1 MEKEYVVIVHKG
13 VDLTAFDAE
22 LAAATGDSPIPNRAV
37 QVANPREGS
46 KRMTHWMLTD
56 EEAETLKSDQRVLA
70 VEIPPEQRDD
80 IEIVI
85 DGRRGKGGKFK
96 RRRGTAKTAD
106 DVNWGL
112 VRSNART
119 NVYFAGENVQS
130 SLENDYVFALD
141 GADVDIVIQ
150 DTGIQADHPEF
161 EDENGNSR
169 LQQID
174 WYAESG
180 ISGTQHAD
188 HYTDTDGHG
197 THVAAVAAGKTYGW
211 AKGAHIYAQKISDF
225 GGTGGISLGTDP
237 TTAFDMIRLWHNAKT
252 SGRPTVVN
260 MSWGVRTTKSETPT
274 SGTYRGQAWTYTSQ
288 TNTQLWNSYG
298 IVPPMSNGSRS
309 IPAQIVAYDVE
320 VEEMIDAGI
329 HVCISAGNN
338 YYKADVFGGPDYN
351 NSVVID
357 GTTYTYH
364 RPASPYHEDAFFVG
378 NISSEA
384 KTSGGSTDFP
394 NPNSARGPAV
404 NVWAPG
410 TDIMSAASNTVSS
423 SHSDVFDY
431 PDDPNYKIMSI
442 SGTSQAS
449 PQVAGVAALH
459 LQSQPYL
466 KPARLLRKLTAD
478 AVEDIIE
485 NTSNDDDYDTSIG
498 SLTGGANRFLRSR
511 YGVESPFSIVVPV
524 TDTGDSSSGVDTGDT
539 GLQDSDSGSGGSVVD
554 AVQQYAAQIGL
565 EFVTQSGDSLILDAP
580 EPIVNHADNI
590 QLSDWTIVAGN
601 VTEPTSETFSWTR
614 VGGNGYVASYEITGL
629 TAGTDYTISYQ
640 MRKTGGN
647 ADVEMRLM
655 TSSAGGSQLASQLT
669 GSSEFATYTHT
680 WTQPNQTTA
689 YINIISDQ
697 TGVGEIKNIS
707 VVEA

>member
-13 VDLTAFDAE
+13 VDLAAFDAE

-85 DGRRGKGGKFK
+85 DGRGGKGGKFK
-96 RRRGTAKTAD
+96 RRRGSAKSAD

-112 VRSNART
+112 LRSNART
-119 NVYFAGENVQS
+119 NVYFAGEDVQS

-141 GADVDIVIQ
+141 GGDVDIVIQ

-161 EDENGNSR
+161 EDADGNSR

-180 ISGTQHAD
+180 ISGTQHVD

-197 THVAAVAAGKTYGW
+197 THVAAIAAGKTYGW
-211 AKGAHIYAQKISDF
+211 AKGAHIYSQKISDF
-225 GGTGGISLGTDP
+225 GGTGGISLGTNP
-237 TTAFDMIRLWHNAKT
+237 STAFDMIRLWHSSKT

-260 MSWGVRTTKSETPT
+260 MSWGVRATTAVTPT
-274 SGTYRGQAWTYTSQ
+274 SGTYRGQSWSYTSQ
-288 TNTQLWNSYG
+288 TNSQLWNSYG
-298 IVPPMSNGSRS
+298 IVPPFSDGSRRL
-309 IPAQIVAYDVE
+309 PVQIVAYDVE

-338 YYKADVFGGPDYN
+338 YYKADVSTGPDYN
-351 NSVVID
+351 NSVLVD
-357 GTTYTYH
+357 GTTYNYH
-364 RPASPYHEDAFFVG
+364 RPSSPYHEDAFFVG

-384 KTSGGSTDFP
+384 KTVGGSTDYP
-394 NPNSARGPAV
+394 HPTSVRGPAV

-410 TDIMSAASNTVSS
+410 TDIMSAASNTVSA
-423 SHSDVFDY
+423 SHTDVFAY
-431 PDDPNYKIMSI
+431 PEDANFKVMSI
-442 SGTSQAS
+442 TGTSQAS

-466 KPARLLRKLTAD
+466 KPAKLLRKMTAD
-478 AVEDIIE
+478 AIEDIIE
-485 NTSNDDDYDTSIG
+485 NTDNDNDYDTSIG

-511 YGVESPFSIVVPV
+511 YGVATPFSISVPAS
-524 TDTGDSSSGVDTGDT
+524 TTDSSSDTDNGGS
-539 GLQDSDSGSGGSVVD
+539 GLQDSADTGSVTET
-554 AVQQYAAQIGL
+554 VQQYMTQIGL

-580 EPIVNHADNI
+580 APIVNHADNI

-601 VTEPTSETFSWTR
+601 VTEPTSGTFSWTR
-614 VGGNGYVASYEITGL
+614 VGGIGYVASYEITGL
-629 TAGTDYTISYQ
+629 TAGTDYTMSYQ
-640 MRKTGGN
+640 MRKSGGN
-647 ADVEMRLM
+647 NTVEMRLK
-655 TSSAGGSQLASQLT
+655 TGSGDNGSDLISQLT
-669 GSSEFATYTHT
+669 SSSEFATYTHT

-689 YINIISDQ
+689 YINMISD
-697 TGVGEIKNIS
+697 TNGVGEIKDIS